1 MLEPKTSVSS
11 LSSVNLTEWEEMQIL
26 RTPSYKVAVSGSQ
39 NIFFPNLPVQN
50 SRAGFQANLRLFI
63 AITGQIFFMKQ
74 NKDSVSKHVSLQNIS
89 MFFFRE

>member
-11 LSSVNLTEWEEMQIL
+11 MSSLNLTEWEEMQIL
-26 RTPSYKVAVSGSQ
+26 RTPSYKVAVSGSE

-63 AITGQIFFMKQ
+63 AVTGQIFFM
-74 NKDSVSKHVSLQNIS
+74 NRTRTVFLS
-89 MFFFRE
+89 M